1 MEDTIDER
9 TLDGRQHLKE
19 QPLMEKDL
27 RWNNYNKNPNLYI
40 IMQSNKEPKTKL
52 LNCSLILKNKF
63 LLIVV
68 RTPTPFTVFQKRF
81 PQLSKTPPVIEMH
94 WIQFLLTSED
104 TLWPD
109 SSKIMCILYS
119 WILLS
124 NEWSSQF
131 TETEFKLLRTFIS
144 NLTFFRGG
152 GSICCKEG
160 LFLCAFRECV
170 KNTCGGISLSFSQR
184 PPNPALQ
191 PRLKICQ
198 KYMNPF
204 KKNSNQDQLIFVE
217 NIWNSFKIST
227 RPLA

>member
-1 MEDTIDER
+1 M
-9 TLDGRQHLKE
+9 
-19 QPLMEKDL
+19 
-27 RWNNYNKNPNLYI
+27 
-40 IMQSNKEPKTKL
+40 
-52 LNCSLILKNKF
+52 
-63 LLIVV
+63 V

-152 GSICCKEG
+152 GE
-160 LFLCAFRECV
+160 AFVVRKAYFYVLLGNVSRIPVGGSLYLSAKGPQTLPSNPALKFAKRTWPNKKIIHTHLYLV
-170 KNTCGGISLSFSQR
+170 KNTR
-184 PPNPALQ
+184 
-191 PRLKICQ
+191 
-198 KYMNPF
+198 
-204 KKNSNQDQLIFVE
+204 
-217 NIWNSFKIST
+217 NSFK
-227 RPLA
+227 RPSYFCHFEEKTKYLKIL